1 MKQSLITRKTFSS
14 LSAMTIASLSFISF
28 SNTVNA
34 QEYQVAPGDTL
45 WRVAQKYGVS
55 VADLKSWN
63 QLSSD
68 TITINQT
75 LIVTSPNATTTASS
89 VESTNTN
96 VAPTVTVPTTPPVVS
111 ASQTPPSSA
120 QTNTTVATAQ
130 TDAIYTIQPG
140 DSLYKIA
147 NQYNV
152 TISDLQKW
160 NNISGGLIHPNQK
173 IIVGKRETT
182 STTPT
187 QPATP
192 PVVTPSTT
200 RPATSTNTTVTPPKV
215 TTTNTMYTI
224 QPGDSLYKIATQ
236 YNVTISDLQKWN
248 NISGGLIHPN
258 QKIIVGKRETTSTT
272 PAQPT
277 TPPVVTPST
286 TRPTTG
292 PNTTVTPPKVTMNKL
307 YTVQPGDSL
316 YRIAS
321 MYNVTI
327 SDLQKW
333 NNISGGLIHPNQK
346 IIVSKRET
354 TSTTPAQPATPPVVT
369 PSTTRPTTSTNTT
382 VTPPKVTMNKL
393 YTVQPGDSLYR
404 IASMYNVTISDLQK
418 WNNISGGL
426 IHPNQKIIVSK
437 QTSTNVPVTQPTTT
451 TNQPA
456 TPTTNTTVST
466 YRVQSGDTLYK
477 IAAQNGVSVTTLMEW
492 NGLVNPIIHVGQQL
506 TINPSKSSNG
516 KTTKITTTRPTPSSS
531 AAAVQAVLEQYK
543 NSPVY
548 VYYENLVDHSTAGL
562 RENQAVYG
570 ASVPKILL
578 AAYTQDRISRGLLNW
593 DTQYMYTSAVNQR
606 AESYEPYGSGTIQ
619 YDGFGSTYTV
629 REIMRRTMQH
639 SDNVGSNMLLHY
651 VGYADKADFD
661 RFVQSLTGQPRYSL
675 KLTPKQVNNVMKYM
689 SQQKEQYAFNALDHT
704 DYDNTKLDVLPV
716 NTHQKIGAW
725 WPHYNHT
732 TGIVKGEKPFALT
745 VLSDYVSDS
754 AIGKLVK
761 QIYTAVTK

>member
-1 MKQSLITRKTFSS
+1 
-14 LSAMTIASLSFISF
+14 
-28 SNTVNA
+28 
-34 QEYQVAPGDTL
+34 
-45 WRVAQKYGVS
+45 
-55 VADLKSWN
+55 
-63 QLSSD
+63 
-68 TITINQT
+68 
-75 LIVTSPNATTTASS
+75 
-89 VESTNTN
+89 
-96 VAPTVTVPTTPPVVS
+96 
-111 ASQTPPSSA
+111 
-120 QTNTTVATAQ
+120 
-130 TDAIYTIQPG
+130 
-140 DSLYKIA
+140 
-147 NQYNV
+147 
-152 TISDLQKW
+152 
-160 NNISGGLIHPNQK
+160 
-173 IIVGKRETT
+173 
-182 STTPT
+182 
-187 QPATP
+187 
-192 PVVTPSTT
+192 
-200 RPATSTNTTVTPPKV
+200 
-215 TTTNTMYTI
+215 
-224 QPGDSLYKIATQ
+224 
-236 YNVTISDLQKWN
+236 
-248 NISGGLIHPN
+248 
-258 QKIIVGKRETTSTT
+258 
-272 PAQPT
+272 
-277 TPPVVTPST
+277 
-286 TRPTTG
+286 
-292 PNTTVTPPKVTMNKL
+292 
-307 YTVQPGDSL
+307 
-316 YRIAS
+316 
-321 MYNVTI
+321 
-327 SDLQKW
+327 
-333 NNISGGLIHPNQK
+333 
-346 IIVSKRET
+346 
-354 TSTTPAQPATPPVVT
+354 
-369 PSTTRPTTSTNTT
+369 
-382 VTPPKVTMNKL
+382 
-393 YTVQPGDSLYR
+393 
-404 IASMYNVTISDLQK
+404 
-418 WNNISGGL
+418 
-426 IHPNQKIIVSK
+426 
-437 QTSTNVPVTQPTTT
+437 
-451 TNQPA
+451 
-456 TPTTNTTVST
+456 
-466 YRVQSGDTLYK
+466 
-477 IAAQNGVSVTTLMEW
+477 MEW

-516 KTTKITTTRPTPSSS
+516 KTTNTTTTRPTPSSS